1 MMIKIGKQKKSG
13 RMMVKTYPLHLMLL
27 PGMILM
33 IIFGTYPLFLG
44 FIISMQKFRPTLG
57 FIRSPWV
64 GFENFKFM
72 FSLPDSFEIFRNTL
86 VIAVGKIILTQAL
99 ALFFALL
106 INESK
111 NVLFKRITQTIAYLP
126 HFLSWVVLGL
136 VFRNIL
142 GTMGSVNMFLQST
155 GTIKEPIWF
164 LASTKL
170 FPIIMII
177 TEAWKEFGYAG
188 IIFIAS
194 LAGIDPELYQAAAID
209 GAGRFKRITS
219 ITIPGIMTT
228 IALVIT
234 LQIGGILNAGFD
246 QIYNLYSPVVYKTG
260 DIIDTYVYRMGLV
273 NSQYSIATAVG
284 FSKSIISFILIMLSN
299 YLAGKVSNYSIF

>member
-1 MMIKIGKQKKSG
+1 MVKAGKQSKAKKII
-13 RMMVKTYPLHLMLL
+13 MKTYPLHLMMF
-27 PGMILM
+27 PGIILM

-44 FIISMQKFRPTLG
+44 FVISMQKFRPALG
-57 FIRSPWV
+57 FARSPWV
-64 GFENFKFM
+64 GFENFRFM
-72 FSLPDSFEIFRNTL
+72 LSLPDSFEIFRNTL
-86 VIAVGKIILTQAL
+86 IIAIGKIVLTQML

-106 INESK
+106 INESA
-111 NVLFKRITQTIAYLP
+111 NVLFKRIAQTIVYLP

-142 GTMGSVNMFLQST
+142 GTTGSINMFLQSS
-155 GTIKEPIWF
+155 GIIKEPIWF
-164 LASTKL
+164 LASVKL
-170 FPIIMII
+170 FPMIMIV

-188 IIFIAS
+188 IIFIAA
-194 LAGIDPELYQAAAID
+194 LTGIDPELYQAAAID

-219 ITIPGIMTT
+219 ITIPGIMIT
-228 IALVIT
+228 IVLVGT
-234 LQIGGILNAGFD
+234 LQIGNILNAGFD
-246 QIYNLYSPVVYKTG
+246 QIYNLYSPIVYKTG

-299 YLAGKVSNYSIF
+299 YFAGKVSNYSIF